1 MNITF
6 MPGCLKGRMDAPAS
20 KSEAHR
26 RMICAGLTKGDTV
39 IEQFMTSEDTQAT
52 ANCLRALGTAVELEG
67 KTMKIRGFAAKPELL
82 PVFDCG
88 ESGSTLRF
96 FVPLALTLCHGGIF
110 RMHGRLG
117 QRPMEVYR
125 DLFVPRGVT
134 WRMAEGADGAA
145 ELMVSGKIRNG
156 EYVLP
161 GNVSSQFV
169 SGLLF
174 ALPLLEGDSTL
185 TVLPPVESAG
195 YIRMTV
201 QAIRESG
208 VEIEEVAPYSWKIPG
223 LQTYHAKSSEMQGD
237 WSQAA
242 VLLCADA
249 LGSEVEIGGLNRDT
263 LQGDAAVLELLEKMG
278 CTVVHGEYGI
288 SVKASA
294 RHAIDVNMND
304 YPDIAP
310 MLALVCQ
317 LSEGTSVLRNCG
329 RLRIKECDRLA
340 GTVSILNALGGNA
353 QEDGDDM
360 IIHGVKALT
369 GSGDVDTFHD
379 HRMVMLASVAALCA
393 AGPVRVTGAEAL
405 DKSWPAYLETYR
417 SLGGTAK

>member
-1 MNITF
+1 MDITF
-6 MPGCLKGRMDAPAS
+6 TPGSLRGYMDAPAS

-26 RMICAGLTKGDTV
+26 RMICAGLTKGNTE
-39 IEQFMTSEDTQAT
+39 IRRFMASEDTEAT
-52 ANCLRALGTAVELEG
+52 ANCLRALGASVQLEEDTLRIQG
-67 KTMKIRGFAAKPELL
+67 SAAKPDLL

-125 DLFVPRGVT
+125 DLFVPRGVV

-145 ELMVSGKIRNG
+145 ELMVSGSISHG

-174 ALPLLEGDSTL
+174 ALPLLDGDSTL

-195 YIRMTV
+195 YIRMTI

-208 VEIEEVAPYSWKIPG
+208 VIMEETSSYSWHIPG
-223 LQTYHAKSSEMQGD
+223 RQTYHAEHAEMQGD

-249 LGSEVEIGGLNRDT
+249 LGSSVEIGGLRTDT
-263 LQGDAAVLELLEKMG
+263 LQGDIAILDCLEKMG
-278 CTVVHGEYGI
+278 CKGLHGEQGI
-288 SVKASA
+288 RVQAASL
-294 RHAIDVNMND
+294 HALEADMND
-304 YPDIAP
+304 NPDIAP

-317 LSEGTSVLRNCG
+317 LAEGTSRLRNCG
-329 RLRIKECDRLA
+329 RLRIKECDRLG
-340 GTVSILNALGGNA
+340 GTVSILNALGGDA
-353 QEDGDDM
+353 QEDGED
-360 IIHGVKALT
+360 IVIHGVQALK
-369 GSGDVDTFHD
+369 GSGNVETFHD

-393 AGPVRVTGAEAL
+393 AGPVQISDAEAL
-405 DKSWPAYLETYR
+405 DKSWPGYLATYR
-417 SLGGTAK
+417 ALGGTAK

>member
-1 MNITF
+1 M
-6 MPGCLKGRMDAPAS
+6 
-20 KSEAHR
+20 
-26 RMICAGLTKGDTV
+26 
-39 IEQFMTSEDTQAT
+39 
-52 ANCLRALGTAVELEG
+52 
-67 KTMKIRGFAAKPELL
+67 
-82 PVFDCG
+82 
-88 ESGSTLRF
+88 
-96 FVPLALTLCHGGIF
+96 
-110 RMHGRLG
+110 
-117 QRPMEVYR
+117 
-125 DLFVPRGVT
+125 
-134 WRMAEGADGAA
+134 
-145 ELMVSGKIRNG
+145 SGKIRNG

-223 LQTYHAKSSEMQGD
+223 LQTYHAKSSVMQGD

-249 LGSEVEIGGLNRDT
+249 LGSEVEIGGLNRDS

-278 CTVVHGEYGI
+278 CTVVQGEHGI

-317 LSEGTSVLRNCG
+317 LSEGTSVLRSCG

-353 QEDGDDM
+353 QEDGDDI
-360 IIHGVKALT
+360 IIHGVDALK
-369 GSGDVDTFHD
+369 GSGEVDTFHD

-393 AGPVRVTGAEAL
+393 GGPVQVTGAEAL